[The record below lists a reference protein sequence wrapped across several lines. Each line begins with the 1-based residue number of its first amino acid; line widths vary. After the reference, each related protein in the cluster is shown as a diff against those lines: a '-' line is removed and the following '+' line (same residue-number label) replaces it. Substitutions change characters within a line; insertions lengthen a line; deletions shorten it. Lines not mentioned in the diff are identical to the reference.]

1 MNKEY
6 HFYPKFFKE
15 CLYLELFLNI
25 GILFLIQKR
34 GEKYVMKKTN
44 EMCSLQC
51 NNQGMD
57 VIQVKLADLHAFK
70 NHPFKVEKD
79 QALFELRQ
87 SIESE
92 GILVPY

>member
-1 MNKEY
+1 
-6 HFYPKFFKE
+6 
-15 CLYLELFLNI
+15 
-25 GILFLIQKR
+25 
-34 GEKYVMKKTN
+34 MKKTN

-92 GILVPY
+92 GILVAELL